1 MRKISFYLLGFLLAI
16 ILSGCSGKIDASKEL
31 NMAISGSPLSADPVM
46 LYDGNTGIMCKFFC
60 STLYEY
66 NNKKELKPALAESYE
81 VSEDGLT
88 YTFHIKEGLKWSDGR
103 PLTAEDFVFGFR
115 RFSDP
120 NVGSNAVYL
129 ITDCCKLKNAEKI
142 LAGELPLSELGVSA
156 PDNLTFI
163 VELEE
168 PCTYFTD
175 LLTNNNFTP
184 CNEDFYHSKGNKY
197 GSSHDAV
204 LSCGPYI
211 LDRYEPL
218 ATQIH
223 FVKNPYYYDS
233 DSILL
238 SGVNIQVIA
247 NQQQALMCYE
257 TGAIDIMEVKGELLE
272 LTDDDPELNILPGA
286 SLYFLFL
293 NQNGSR
299 PELMNK
305 NIRMAISKSID
316 RQDITDNLLRSGFSP
331 MTRIIP
337 PGFYF
342 ETDGTDYAIDQHLY
356 DEYAIYDPDTALTYW
371 KQGLSELGVSSM
383 TFELIFNSDKI
394 TECEAIA
401 AQLERN
407 LPGLH
412 IELLGVPF
420 KERSARRAKGEYEIM
435 LSNWF
440 PDYSDPTSFYALY
453 LSNATAKSYHN
464 PEYDEAYDKTCT
476 TEMSKN
482 AYERNKLLHKVEDI
496 IMEDAG
502 TVPIY
507 TTGNTYLIRSNVS
520 GFQTPPTGTGIII
533 TGLSKEEG

>member
-1 MRKISFYLLGFLLAI
+1 MKKFKFYLLGIMI
-16 ILSGCSGKIDASKEL
+16 IIALTGCSGKNSSSKEL
-31 NMAISGSPLSADPVM
+31 NMAITAAPLSADPTM
-46 LYDGNTGIMCKFFC
+46 LYDISTGIMCRFFC

-81 VSEDGLT
+81 VSDDGLT
-88 YTFHIKEGLKWSDGR
+88 YTFHLKDNLKWSDGR
-103 PLTAEDFVFGFR
+103 PLTADDFVFGFK

-129 ITDCCKLKNAEKI
+129 ITDCCKLKNAESI
-142 LAGELPLSELGVSA
+142 LAGELPLSELGVYA
-156 PDNLTFI
+156 PDKKTFI

-175 LLTNNNFTP
+175 LLTNSNFTP
-184 CNEDFYHSKGNKY
+184 CNEDFYHSAGNKY
-197 GSSHDAV
+197 GSSHEYV

-223 FVKNPYYYDS
+223 FVKNPYYYNS

-238 SGVNIQVIA
+238 NGVNLQVIA
-247 NQQQALMCYE
+247 NLQQALMCYE
-257 TGAIDIMEVKGELLE
+257 TGTIDIMEVNGELLE
-272 LTDDDPELNILPGA
+272 LTEDDPELNILPGA
-286 SLYFLFL
+286 SLYFFFL

-316 RQDITDNLLRSGFSP
+316 RQDLTDNLLRSGFSP

-337 PGFYF
+337 PGFYY
-342 ETDGTDYAIDQHLY
+342 ETDGSDFALKQDLY
-356 DEYAIYDPDTALTYW
+356 DEYAVYDPDAALAYW
-371 KQGLSELGVSSM
+371 KQGLSELGVSSI
-383 TFELIFNSDKI
+383 TFELVFNSDKI
-394 TECEAIA
+394 AECEALA
-401 AQLERN
+401 AQMERN
-407 LPGLH
+407 LPGLK
-412 IELLGVPF
+412 IELKGVPF
-420 KERSARRAKGEYEIM
+420 KERSALRAKGEYEIM

-464 PEYDEAYDKTCT
+464 PKYDSIYEQTCT
-476 TEMSKN
+476 PEMSKN
-482 AYERNKLLHKVEDI
+482 PDERSKLMHKLEDI

-507 TTGNTYLIRSNVS
+507 TTGNTYLIRSNIS
-520 GFQTPPTGTGIII
+520 GFQVPPTGTGIIV
-533 TGLSKEEG
+533 TGLSKEVE